1 MTPAEGSS
9 APDGR
14 GGGGGSSSSG
24 TVLRARPADRPDP
37 AAAAAAPRWRLPAPS
52 RTRRAPTRSQMARR
66 AFVLR
71 WAKRIL
77 PLLGVALLA
86 AIALWPE
93 FKRTE
98 DRIRVDVRQAGLRPD
113 ALRVV
118 RPRYQGRDEQDRPF
132 TVTAAE
138 ATQGA
143 EEEIL
148 LLDAPRADILLSD
161 GAWVLLEAREG
172 RYDRARNHLDLAGNV
187 TLYHDGG
194 TMLETDRAAIEL
206 GEGAASGDAPVAA
219 QGPFGTLTGEGFHLT
234 ERGAVVEVTGR
245 ARAVLE
251 GRAE

>member
-1 MTPAEGSS
+1 MTPADGS
-9 APDGR
+9 APGGR
-14 GGGGGSSSSG
+14 GGGGGASSG
-24 TVLRARPADRPDP
+24 TVLRGARPADRPASP
-37 AAAAAAPRWRLPAPS
+37 AAPAPRRLLPAPS
-52 RTRRAPTRSQMARR
+52 RTRRAPTRGQMARR

-77 PLLGVALLA
+77 PALGVLLLA

-93 FKRTE
+93 LKGTE
-98 DRIRVDVRQAGLRPD
+98 DRIRVDARQAGLRPD

-132 TVTAAE
+132 TVTAAQ

-148 LLDAPRADILLSD
+148 LLEAPRADILLND
-161 GAWVLLEAREG
+161 GAWMLLEAREG
-172 RYDRARNHLDLAGNV
+172 RYDRARNHLDLEGRV

-194 TMLETDRAAIEL
+194 TMLETDRASIVL
-206 GEGAASGDAPVAA
+206 GEGSASGDAPVAA
-219 QGPFGTLTGEGFHLT
+219 QGPFGTLTGEGFRLA

-245 ARAVLE
+245 SHAVLE
-251 GRAE
+251 GGEE